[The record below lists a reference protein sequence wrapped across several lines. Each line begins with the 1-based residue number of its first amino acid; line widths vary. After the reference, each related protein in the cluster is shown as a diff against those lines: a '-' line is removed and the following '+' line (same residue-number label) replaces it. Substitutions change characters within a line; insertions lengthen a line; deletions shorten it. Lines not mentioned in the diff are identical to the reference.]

1 MFGNALTGFFLGA
14 LAKLQ
19 KVTNSVVY
27 VCPSALNNST
37 STGRIFV
44 KIDIT
49 EYFSKICRE
58 NEVAL
63 QSDQNNGY
71 FT

>member
-37 STGRIFV
+37 STGRIFMKFYIWV
-44 KIDIT
+44 
-49 EYFSKICRE
+49 FFE
-58 NEVAL
+58 NLPRKYKQVSL
-63 QSDQNNGY
+63 KSD
-71 FT
+71 T